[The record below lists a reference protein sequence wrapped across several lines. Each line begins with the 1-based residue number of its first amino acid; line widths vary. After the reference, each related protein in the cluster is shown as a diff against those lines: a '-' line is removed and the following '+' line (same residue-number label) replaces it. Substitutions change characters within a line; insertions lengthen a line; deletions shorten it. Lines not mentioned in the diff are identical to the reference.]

1 MNAPLGVRGL
11 PVSNSSCIKWMET
24 FHTSECQ
31 FLHWYNGNDTTY
43 KGFFF

>member
-24 FHTSECQ
+24 CQTSECQ
-31 FLHWYNGNDTTY
+31 FLHCYNGNDTTY